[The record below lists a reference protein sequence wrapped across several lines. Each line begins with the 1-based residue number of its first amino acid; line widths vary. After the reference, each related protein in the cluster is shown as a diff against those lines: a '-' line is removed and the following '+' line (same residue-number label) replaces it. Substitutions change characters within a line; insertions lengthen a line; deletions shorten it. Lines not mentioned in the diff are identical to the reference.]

1 MFLIEKKIRKLS
13 PELQQEVY
21 NFVDFLIEKKEKKT
35 MYKDQKRPYGLCKGE
50 IKITDDF
57 QQPLDDD
64 ILKEWGML

>member
-1 MFLIEKKIRKLS
+1 MFLIEKKIKKLS

-21 NFVDFLIEKKEKKT
+21 DFVEFLIEKKGKKIVH
-35 MYKDQKRPYGLCKGE
+35 KNQKRPYGRCKGE
-50 IKITDDF
+50 IKIADDF